1 MDENSIME
9 ALGLEGE
16 REQEPAEPAAEETEE
31 SAPAAAETAQEESEA
46 APAENPVQSPEERSR
61 QAYGR
66 RQRELEAA
74 VSAARAEE
82 RANVDKLLKSL
93 GIKNPQSGEAV
104 DTLDGLEK
112 YERELVSRRIE
123 SGKPREDDIRRIVR
137 EETQPKQRDPQQP
150 DPEAIKGMVDR
161 QIAEIHT
168 LDPAVNSLEDILN
181 SDVGPAFRQYVAA
194 NPGKN
199 FVDAYNAVAQS
210 RIAAR
215 KQAAAEQ
222 TAINRINSKSH
233 LSATAMRGQGSTP
246 VPRDQLVIFRALMPD
261 VPDADFE
268 RFYNRKEK

>member
-1 MDENSIME
+1 MDENSIYE

-31 SAPAAAETAQEESEA
+31 STPAAAETAQDEPEEPKGDTA
-46 APAENPVQSPEERSR
+46 VQSPEERSR

-74 VSAARAEE
+74 VNAARAEE

-137 EETQPKQRDPQQP
+137 EETQPKQ
-150 DPEAIKGMVDR
+150 PEQREPTPEETQAMIVS
-161 QIAEIHT
+161 QVAEIGR
-168 LDPAVNSLEDILN
+168 LDPSVKSLEDILR
-181 SDVGPAFRQYVAA
+181 SDVGVRFRQYVAA
-194 NPGKN
+194 NPGTD
-199 FVDAYNAVAQS
+199 FVEAYKAVAQH
-210 RIAAR
+210 RIQAAER
-215 KQAAAEQ
+215 AAAEQ
-222 TAINRINSKSH
+222 TARNRIDSKSH
-233 LSATAMRGQGSTP
+233 LSPTTQRGSGSSP
-246 VPRDQLVIFRALMPD
+246 VPKAELEIYRALMPG
-261 VPDADFE
+261 VSDAEFE
-268 RFYNRKEK
+268 RHYNRR

>member
-1 MDENSIME
+1 MDENSIYE

-31 SAPAAAETAQEESEA
+31 SAPAVAETAQEEPEE
-46 APAENPVQSPEERSR
+46 PKGDTVQSPEERSR

-74 VSAARAEE
+74 VTAARAEE

-104 DTLDGLEK
+104 DTLDGLEA

-123 SGKPREDDIRRIVR
+123 SGKPREEDIRRIVR
-137 EETQPKQRDPQQP
+137 EETQQKPQEAPQP
-150 DPEAIKGMVDR
+150 DPEAVKAVVDR
-161 QIAEIHT
+161 QIAEIHA
-168 LDPAVNSLEDILN
+168 LDPSVNSLTDILS

-199 FVDAYNAVAQS
+199 FVDAYNAVAGK
-210 RIAAR
+210 RIAAVR
-215 KQAAAEQ
+215 QAAAEQ
-222 TAINRINSKSH
+222 TARNRIESKAH
-233 LSATAMRGQGSTP
+233 LSPTKQRGSGSSP
-246 VPRDQLVIFRALMPD
+246 VPKAELEIYRALMPG
-261 VPDADFE
+261 VSDAEFE
-268 RFYNRKEK
+268 RHYNRR